1 MKPYAVAQG
10 TEAFKTYFAPA
21 ERFGLVGTLGEQ
33 IYYFETAATNGT
45 KIEIEAESNFY
56 NAILRPQAVVKMT
69 KSVI

>member
-1 MKPYAVAQG
+1 MKPTAVAQG

-33 IYYFETAATNGT
+33 MYIILKQLPLTVLRSKSKQNLTSLTRSYATSCGQND
-45 KIEIEAESNFY
+45 
-56 NAILRPQAVVKMT
+56 